1 MLRNEDRKVERQKQL
16 QVKNWK
22 TFVKIAKIASVFKEK
37 KKQAG
42 QNKTGK
48 LKTGKIKNLENI

>member
-22 TFVKIAKIASVFKEK
+22 TFVKIASVFKEK
-37 KKQAG
+37 KNQAG